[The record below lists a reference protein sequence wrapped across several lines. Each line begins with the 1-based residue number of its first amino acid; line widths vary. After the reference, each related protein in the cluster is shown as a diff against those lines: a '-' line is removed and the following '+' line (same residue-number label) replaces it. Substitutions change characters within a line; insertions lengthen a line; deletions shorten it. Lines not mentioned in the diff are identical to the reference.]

1 MKKQRGQVIIEF
13 ALILPLFLLMIFGLI
28 YSGMLFYDY
37 STLSNVARSAA
48 REAAI
53 TENVTA
59 GNVSTITG
67 HYYNTSTKKFQG
79 GLITSLYVPKQDD
92 GFQILLGDQS
102 DATKKDDIE
111 VTIAMQLNTSLP
123 WIEIVLPQEFTIRY
137 HMRKDVKS

>member
-53 TENVTA
+53 TQTVTEND
-59 GNVSTITG
+59 STITG
-67 HYYNTSTKKFQG
+67 HYYNASTKKFHG
-79 GLITSLYVPKQDD
+79 GLITSLYVPKQSD
-92 GFQILLGDQS
+92 GFKIHLGDQN
-102 DATKKDDIE
+102 DPTKKDDIE
-111 VTIAMQLNTSLP
+111 VIIAMQLNTSLP

>member
-28 YSGMLFYDY
+28 YSGMLFHDY

-53 TENVTA
+53 TETVTE
-59 GNVSTITG
+59 NDSTITG
-67 HYYNTSTKKFQG
+67 HYYNASTKKFHG

-92 GFQILLGDQS
+92 GFKIHLGD
-102 DATKKDDIE
+102 AANKDDIE

>member
-53 TENVTA
+53 TQTVTEND
-59 GNVSTITG
+59 STITG
-67 HYYNTSTKKFQG
+67 HYYNASTKKFQG

-92 GFQILLGDQS
+92 GFKIHLGDQS

>member
-1 MKKQRGQVIIEF
+1 MKKQRGQVIVEF

-53 TENVTA
+53 E
-59 GNVSTITG
+59 STITDG
-67 HYYNTSTKKFQG
+67 GAAITANYYSTQDHEFNQ
-79 GLITSLYVPKQDD
+79 GLITHLYKPKVTNGTDEA
-92 GFQILLGDQS
+92 FKIELPS
-102 DATKKDDIE
+102 NSNDII
-111 VTIAMQLNTSLP
+111 VTITMQLNVSFPLVDL
-123 WIEIVLPQEFTIRY
+123 VLPEEYQIKY